1 MSNNVDRLHRTVRQ
15 MAADFVIRPET
26 RINEGELAKTL
37 GVSRTPL
44 REALNRLVAE
54 GFLTFRS
61 GHGFSC
67 RSLSPELIMH
77 WYEARSAIEMEGAR
91 LSLQRASDADMAAVF
106 ADFEASE
113 AEYLN
118 SDDPIRLLELDEA
131 FHSALLGL
139 AGNPQLSSLLDTING
154 HIRYVRMM
162 NLKNLRIDGNG
173 RPDLDRDHRR
183 IVELFIKR
191 DEAALTM
198 LRRHIDLRLED
209 ARRAVE
215 IAFAQI
221 YMRKQA

>member
-91 LSLQRASDADMAAVF
+91 LSLQRASDAQIADVF
-106 ADFEASE
+106 AKYEE
-113 AEYLN
+113 TEEEYLT
-118 SDDPIRLLELDEA
+118 SSDPIRLLELDEA
-131 FHSALLGL
+131 FHSLLLGL
-139 AGNPQLSSLLDTING
+139 AGNPQLGAMLDTING

-183 IVELFIKR
+183 IIELFIR
-191 DEAALTM
+191 RDDEALKM
-198 LRRHIDLRLED
+198 LRHHIDLRLED
-209 ARRAVE
+209 ATRAVE
-215 IAFAQI
+215 IAFAHI
-221 YMRKQA
+221 YMRRQA